1 MNNLEAANDEMARS
15 FQDSKL
21 SDDGHDR
28 RDLVSNVTAQS
39 ASSAWRQRLIHR
51 EAETRREAKGKQSTR
66 QPRVVDDQGF
76 KPIARHSELYRQ
88 IMQMLSMYACLSG
101 PEKHAVQIAGQI
113 SEETL
118 RTLALA
124 LDEEDMAHVPVRDI
138 STQTSAE
145 HTVQPYSLRSLLDA
159 TIRLHNQRLAHEQQ
173 WLRNPE
179 YHRLFERITI
189 VELGQAGDWLEPED

>member
-1 MNNLEAANDEMARS
+1 VDE
-15 FQDSKL
+15 
-21 SDDGHDR
+21 G
-28 RDLVSNVTAQS
+28 
-39 ASSAWRQRLIHR
+39 
-51 EAETRREAKGKQSTR
+51 
-66 QPRVVDDQGF
+66 GF

-101 PEKHAVQIAGQI
+101 PEKHAVEIAGQI

-138 STQTSAE
+138 STQTAPE
-145 HTVQPYSLRSLLDA
+145 HTVEPYSLRSLLDA
-159 TIRLHNQRLAHEQQ
+159 TIHLHNQRIAHEQQ

-179 YHRLFERITI
+179 YQRSFEKVTI